1 MVPLPKNPKFGSPRH
16 TAGSTV
22 DCVVV
27 EEDCK
32 VIELEDAVAVVVVS
46 THPRPPHA
54 IVFSTA
60 TPEGMLSVARL
71 TAPEVVAGKV

>member
-22 DCVVV
+22 DCVV

-32 VIELEDAVAVVVVS
+32 LIELEDAVAVVVVS
-46 THPRPPHA
+46 THPRPPQA